1 MIKTWPGAPRTI
13 TVSDLHYENIIMVN
27 VSNPIL
33 IEQDYCPHNQCSK
46 ETPSKIKISKVTF
59 KNIKG
64 TSATPDDVKLICCS
78 GVPCEEAKLSGI
90 DLTFNEAPTTAKCAK
105 VKPVIIGKAPS
116 CVA

>member
-1 MIKTWPGAPRTI
+1 MDMSWISI
-13 TVSDLHYENIIMVN
+13 TNFSLFLLLASYVEA
-27 VSNPIL
+27 
-33 IEQDYCPHNQCSK
+33 QQCSK

-64 TSATPDDVKLICCS
+64 TSATPDGVKLICSS
-78 GVPCEEAKLSGI
+78 GVPCEDAKLSGI
-90 DLTFNEAPTTAKCAK
+90 DLTFNGAPTTAKCAN